1 VNLRAVLLFVFVGCA
16 GLAQDGDRDPAF
28 APVPFERWL
37 ASSEPPHIRWTTRV
51 FPAELSKFQRLR
63 ARVEIQV
70 DGEEVAK
77 RRGRGSLVMLVQFND
92 SQGRAYQTHK
102 ALDLQNMQETAGKM
116 SFIYSQDAFV
126 LPGDYRISLG
136 VFDTETED
144 HSVAQRMLHV
154 NGLKNDPLPAAWR
167 DLPPVEL
174 LRDAPDQGFLP
185 SVTGRLNLSLET
197 HRPVRV
203 ELLVNASGQAA
214 RSNWGEL
221 IPALSVL
228 SDMSVRSGAFH
239 AALLDLARQRVVFEQ
254 DVAGNLDWRKLEAG
268 LKEADPKVIDVHSLE
283 QRGHSAQ
290 FFVKQVGQRIAGAG
304 EPLRV
309 VIVLTGPTPFDSG
322 ENLHA
327 IELGTKPA
335 GKLFYIRYHSPTPR
349 PEFRTAF
356 ETPRPEPRYGR
367 RPNPLTLPR
376 PVPRPVPS
384 EPIDELERTVK
395 PLDPR
400 VFDVYTPEQ
409 FRKALGTLIQEI
421 SRL

>member
-1 VNLRAVLLFVFVGCA
+1 MNSSAALLFVLVGCA
-16 GLAQDGDRDPAF
+16 GLAQEGSPDPAF
-28 APVPFERWL
+28 AAVPFDQWL
-37 ASSEPPHIRWTTRV
+37 AGNEAPRIRWTTRV
-51 FPAELSKFQRLR
+51 LPANLSRFQRLR

-70 DGEEVAK
+70 EGEEVAK

-102 ALDLQNMQETAGKM
+102 ALDLQAMQETAGKM

-126 LPGDYRISLG
+126 LPGDYRVSLG
-136 VFDTETED
+136 VFDTKTED

-154 NGLKNDPLPAAWR
+154 GPLKNDPLPEAWR
-167 DLPPVEL
+167 NLPPVEL
-174 LRDAPDQGFLP
+174 LRDAPDQGLLP
-185 SVTGRLNLSLET
+185 SVNGRLNLPLDT
-197 HRPVRV
+197 RRPVRV
-203 ELLVNASGQAA
+203 ELLVNAPGQTA
-214 RSNWGEL
+214 RSNWSEL

-228 SDMSVRSGAFH
+228 SDVKLRNGALNCV
-239 AALLDLARQRVVFEQ
+239 LLDLARQRVVFEQ
-254 DVAGNLDWRKLEAG
+254 DLARDLDWRKLEAG

-290 FFVKQVGQRIAGAG
+290 FFVKQVGQRIADAG
-304 EPLRV
+304 EPVRV
-309 VIVLTGPTPFDSG
+309 VIVLTGPMPFDSG

-327 IELGTKPA
+327 IELGAKPA
-335 GKLFYIRYHSPTPR
+335 GKLFYIRYHSPAPR
-349 PEFRTAF
+349 PEFRPTF
-356 ETPRPEPRYGR
+356 EQPRPEPRYGR
-367 RPNPLTLPR
+367 RPNPLALPR

>member
-1 VNLRAVLLFVFVGCA
+1 MNPRAALLFVLVGCA

-28 APVPFERWL
+28 GPVPFDQWL
-37 ASSEPPHIRWTTRV
+37 AGSEPPRIRWSTRV
-51 FPAELSKFQRLR
+51 FPADLSKFQRLR

-70 DGEEVAK
+70 DGEEVGK

-102 ALDLQNMQETAGKM
+102 VVDLQNIQEAAGKM

-154 NGLKNDPLPAAWR
+154 NPLKNDPLPAAWR

-174 LRDAPDQGFLP
+174 LRDAPDQGLLP
-185 SVTGRLNLSLET
+185 SINGRLNLPVET
-197 HRPVRV
+197 RRPVRV
-203 ELLVNASGQAA
+203 ELLVNASGQAE

-228 SDMSVRSGAFH
+228 SDVKVRNGTFH
-239 AALLDLARQRVVFEQ
+239 FALLDLARQRVAFEQ
-254 DVAGNLDWRKLEAG
+254 DVGGNLDWRKLEAG
-268 LKEADPKVIDVHSLE
+268 FKEADPKVIDVHSLE

-290 FFVKQVGQRIAGAG
+290 FFVKQVGQRIADAG
-304 EPLRV
+304 EPVRV
-309 VIVLTGPTPFDSG
+309 VVALTGPTAFDSG

-327 IELGTKPA
+327 IELGAKPA
-335 GKLFYIRYHSPTPR
+335 GKLFYIRYHSPAPR
-349 PEFRTAF
+349 PDFRPAF
-356 ETPRPEPRYGR
+356 QEPRFEPRYGR
-367 RPNPLTLPR
+367 RPNPMTLPR
-376 PVPRPVPS
+376 PTPRPVPS
-384 EPIDELERTVK
+384 EPIDALERTVK

-409 FRKALGTLIQEI
+409 FRKALGTLMQEI